1 MAETV
6 AKIRRLTKR
15 IGGKTLVK
23 NLNFD
28 INKGEILGFL
38 GPNGAGKTTTMRMM
52 VGLMSMTE
60 GDVTIDGYSV
70 KKNKEQALK
79 HVGGIIEN
87 PEMYKF
93 LTGYDNLVVFQ
104 RMVGPVNKKRIDE
117 VTKLVGLE
125 NAIHKKVKT
134 YSLGM
139 RQRLGLA
146 QALLHSP
153 DLLILDEPTNGL
165 DPEGIHEIR
174 DYLKRLSREAGLAVF
189 VSSHLLSEMEL
200 LCDRIVII
208 QKGEITDTEQVREVE
223 KKTETQRIALRVEP
237 QNEVQQWLIRQQY
250 DVEKDGDRLLVTLPY
265 EDIPELNRKL
275 VAGHFD
281 VFGLEWMKKSLEER
295 FLAKTTKGGHAE

>member
-6 AKIRRLTKR
+6 AKIRHLTKQ
-15 IGGKTLVK
+15 IGKKTLVK

-208 QKGEITDTEQVREVE
+208 QKGEITDSEQVREVE
-223 KKTETQRIALRVEP
+223 EKTETPRIALRIEP
-237 QNEVQQWLIRQQY
+237 QNEALQWLIRQRY
-250 DVEKDGDRLLVTLPY
+250 DVEKDGDKLLVTLPH

-275 VAGHFD
+275 VAEHFD
-281 VFGLEWMKKSLEER
+281 VFSLEWMKKSLEER
-295 FLAKTTKGGHAE
+295 FLAKTKGGHAE